1 MRKLGRYILTILC
14 SGLVVMSTMSC
25 APRLQDLQVSPEV
38 AENLPKE
45 QALRFLQTLKASP
58 ERYVQCLFD
67 SEGVIRCLH
76 GTRQV
81 FPAKKPYRSL
91 DARAERPGIMVVVV
105 LYTEGQPW
113 CIIPAESNAD
123 DLGRGDVNK
132 FTGKIMTALLSLG
145 VTARSFGKQSVRAS
159 QPSS

>member
-1 MRKLGRYILTILC
+1 MRKLGRYTLTMLL
-14 SGLVVMSTMSC
+14 SGLIVMSTISC
-25 APRLQDLQVSPEV
+25 APRLQDLQLSQEV

-58 ERYVQCLFD
+58 ERYIQCLFD
-67 SEGVIRCLH
+67 EEGVTRWQPD
-76 GTRQV
+76 TRQV
-81 FPAKKPYRSL
+81 FPGKKPYRSL

-105 LYTEGQPW
+105 LYTQGQPW

-123 DLGRGDVNK
+123 DIGRGDVNK

-145 VTARSFGKQSVRAS
+145 VTARSFGQQSVRVNK
-159 QPSS
+159 PSN

>member
-67 SEGVIRCLH
+67 AEGVIRWLP

-81 FPAKKPYRSL
+81 FPGKKPYRSL

>member
-1 MRKLGRYILTILC
+1 MRKLGRYTLTILC

-25 APRLQDLQVSPEV
+25 APRLQDLQVSQEV

-67 SEGVIRCLH
+67 EGGVIRWLP

-81 FPAKKPYRSL
+81 FAGKKPYRAL

-145 VTARSFGKQSVRAS
+145 VTARSFGQQSVRTNK
-159 QPSS
+159 PSN

>member
-1 MRKLGRYILTILC
+1 LRKLGRYTLTILW

-25 APRLQDLQVSPEV
+25 APRLQDLQVSQEI

-58 ERYVQCLFD
+58 ERYTQCLFD
-67 SEGVIRCLH
+67 EEGV
-76 GTRQV
+76 TRWQ
-81 FPAKKPYRSL
+81 PHSRQALPGKRPYRSL

-105 LYTEGQPW
+105 LYTQGQLW

-123 DLGRGDVNK
+123 DIGRGDVNK
-132 FTGKIMTALLSLG
+132 FTGKIMTALVSLG
-145 VTARSFGKQSVRAS
+145 VTARSFGKQSVRAGQTS
-159 QPSS
+159 N